1 MKRILH
7 TIFIPGV
14 LLILSSYAI
23 CAESPAESPKV
34 HIDRGNKYLINDRP
48 FAAVEEFKL
57 AIEKGAH
64 DAILFRNLSIIL
76 YDLGFLDE
84 AIDYMK
90 KALSISPY
98 ANTFQMELGIIY
110 LAESN
115 YTVARKEFME
125 VLERNPGF
133 SNAYY
138 YIGETFYRTKDYD
151 MSWMFAETAKQL
163 KHKSR
168 SLIHKLEKV
177 SEAPDIKV
185 WDKAGESLLIRQIL
199 VDTRSRAD
207 AIVKRIHEG
216 ELFEDVAN
224 EIDKTLNSVGG
235 FLGHFK
241 QSELHPKISKALS
254 QRTVFSEPIIVE
266 TELGFHIVQRI
277 LPFNFESWKQ
287 MLADYRKSKKVK
299 ATSAKSSPQTE
310 GSDAPDTMIESKISR
325 NASLVSNKT
334 EPAKAAVAEKTA
346 PPEKTGSKKYLVF
359 SGTFSKEKYAIKRN
373 EKLQS
378 LGLPSYIHQ
387 HQAKKGLVHTVV
399 AGKFDTLRKAR
410 EAGKNIA
417 GHGLDYFIS
426 K

>member
-1 MKRILH
+1 MKRILY
-7 TIFIPGV
+7 TIFIPG
-14 LLILSSYAI
+14 LLFILSAYAI
-23 CAESPAESPKV
+23 CADSPRV
-34 HIDRGNKYLINDRP
+34 HIDRGNKFLISDRP

-90 KALSISPY
+90 RALSISPY
-98 ANTFQMELGIIY
+98 ANSFQMELGIIY
-110 LAESN
+110 LAKSD
-115 YTVARKEFME
+115 YKKAREQFME

-163 KHKSR
+163 KQKSR
-168 SLIHKLEKV
+168 SLKHKLEKV
-177 SEAPDIKV
+177 SVSPDIKP

-207 AIVKRIHEG
+207 EIVKRIHEG

-254 QRTVFSEPIIVE
+254 KRKVFSEPLVVE

-277 LPFNFESWKQ
+277 LPFHFEEWKQ
-287 MLADYRKSKKVK
+287 MLADYRKSRDVKVVSAQAIPQKKASNNSV
-299 ATSAKSSPQTE
+299 SFV
-310 GSDAPDTMIESKISR
+310 ESKISR
-325 NASLVSNKT
+325 NTTLVSKKPT
-334 EPAKAAVAEKTA
+334 TPAEPAVVEKPA
-346 PPEKTGSKKYLVF
+346 PGNTTNKKKYLVF
-359 SGTFSKEKYAIKRN
+359 SGAFSEEKNAIQRN
-373 EKLQS
+373 EKLRS

-387 HQAKKGLVHTVV
+387 QKAQKGLVHMVV
-399 AGKFDTLRKAR
+399 AGKFETLRKAR
-410 EAGKNIA
+410 EAGKDIA
-417 GHGLDYFIS
+417 SHGLDYFIS
-426 K
+426 E